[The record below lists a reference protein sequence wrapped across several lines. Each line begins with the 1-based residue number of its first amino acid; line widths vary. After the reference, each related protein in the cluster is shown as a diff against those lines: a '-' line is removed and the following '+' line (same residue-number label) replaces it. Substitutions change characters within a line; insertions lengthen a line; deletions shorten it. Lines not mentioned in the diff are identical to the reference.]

1 MSNNSI
7 FLVITNIDA
16 NISIANVVAINANEG
31 TNYPT
36 TPLTEDDSETRSQI
50 TYQMLWDSRT
60 KERGYKRHL
69 NGVEL
74 WVLPYL
80 KGRVEIN
87 PLSEDI
93 TEYSYG
99 EYLEFE
105 KTLDPI
111 EIESEPV

>member
-7 FLVITNIDA
+7 YLVVTNMEAFLSKANIDR
-16 NISIANVVAINANEG
+16 INASEG
-31 TNYPT
+31 TSYPS
-36 TPLTEDDSETRSQI
+36 LEDTI

-60 KERGYKRHL
+60 KERGYKREL
-69 NGVEL
+69 GGVEL

-93 TEYSYG
+93 TEYSYS

-105 KTLDPI
+105 KTLDVIPT
-111 EIESEPV
+111 EGEPV

>member
-1 MSNNSI
+1 MDAFISKE
-7 FLVITNIDA
+7 NIDR
-16 NISIANVVAINANEG
+16 INASEG
-31 TNYPT
+31 TNYPSLENT
-36 TPLTEDDSETRSQI
+36 I
-50 TYQMLWDSRT
+50 TYQNLWDSRT

-93 TEYSYG
+93 TKYSYA

-111 EIESEPV
+111 EIEGEPI

>member
-1 MSNNSI
+1 MSNNCTY
-7 FLVITNIDA
+7 LVITNMDAFISKVNIDK
-16 NISIANVVAINANEG
+16 INASEG
-31 TNYPT
+31 TSYPSLENT
-36 TPLTEDDSETRSQI
+36 I

-60 KERGYKRHL
+60 KERGYKSHL

-99 EYLEFE
+99 EYLEYE

>member
-7 FLVITNIDA
+7 YLVITNMEAFISKA
-16 NISIANVVAINANEG
+16 NIDKINASEG
-31 TNYPT
+31 TSYPSLENT
-36 TPLTEDDSETRSQI
+36 V

-60 KERGYKRHL
+60 EERGYKRHL

-111 EIESEPV
+111 AIEGEPI